1 VRDLASVRRE
11 LAARQLIRDVE
22 YDDDDEGYQDQDDPM
37 VIRVRATRAYRD
49 AKHGTED
56 FAETLRQFLAG
67 CGKTA

>member
-1 VRDLASVRRE
+1 
-11 LAARQLIRDVE
+11 
-22 YDDDDEGYQDQDDPM
+22 M

-56 FAETLRQFLAG
+56 FAATLRQFLAG